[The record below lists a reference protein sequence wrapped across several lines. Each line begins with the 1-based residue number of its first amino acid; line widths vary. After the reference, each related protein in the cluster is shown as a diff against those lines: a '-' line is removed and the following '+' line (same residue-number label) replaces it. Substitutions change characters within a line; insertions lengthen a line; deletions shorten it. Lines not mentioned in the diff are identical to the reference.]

1 MNIQS
6 IMTENVRSIHPD
18 EPITAAARLLKRENI
33 GCLPVCDDQ
42 GRVAGI
48 VTDRDI
54 ALRCVAAGMDPS
66 RTLVGQIMTAGVCT
80 LSPKDSVDTA
90 AETMRK
96 AQVRRIPVT
105 DNGKLCGIVSLGDLT
120 ARCGC
125 GSKTMQTITD
135 LSGCVCNRSK

>member
-1 MNIQS
+1 MNIEA
-6 IMTENVRSIHPD
+6 IMTRNVRSIHGE
-18 EPITAAARLLKRENI
+18 EPVAAAARLLKRENI
-33 GCLPVCDDQ
+33 GCLPVCDDK
-42 GRVAGI
+42 GRVEGI

-54 ALRCVAAGMDPS
+54 ALRCVAAGIDPS
-66 RTLVGQIMTAGVCT
+66 RTTVKDVMTAGVFT

-105 DNGKLCGIVSLGDLT
+105 DKGRLCGIVSLGDLT

-125 GSKTMQTITD
+125 GKETMQTITD
-135 LSGCVCNRSK
+135 LSGCLCRR